1 MKRIFVILAGLL
13 AIASVSK
20 ADDRP
25 VRFEELPKAAQKF
38 VKVNFPDNIVLYA
51 SMDDDIM
58 FPEYEV
64 GLDNGVNIDFRNDGQ
79 LEKIQARQTGV
90 PAAIIPVKI
99 REYVTAHYPGV
110 KILEYEVDRNGYEI
124 KVSNGLE
131 MKFSLTFHLV
141 EIDD

>member
-51 SMDDDIM
+51 SKDDDIM

-64 GLDNGVNIDFRNDGQ
+64 GLDNGINIDFRNDGQ

-99 REYVTAHYPGV
+99 REYVTAHYPEV
-110 KILEYEVDRNGYEI
+110 RILEYEVDRNGYEI

>member
-51 SMDDDIM
+51 SKDDDIM

-64 GLDNGVNIDFRNDGQ
+64 GLDNGINIDFRNDGQ